1 MDLKLQVKQS
11 QVLSQRMIQ
20 SADLY
25 LLPGYFKICFIRPFL
40 LPGLVRSDVLPLIP
54 VLFP

>member
-20 SADLY
+20 SAEILHITGIKY
-25 LLPGYFKICFIRPFL
+25 LHK
-40 LPGLVRSDVLPLIP
+40 
-54 VLFP
+54 

>member
-20 SADLY
+20 SAEILQMTSGIKY
-25 LLPGYFKICFIRPFL
+25 LHK
-40 LPGLVRSDVLPLIP
+40 
-54 VLFP
+54 

>member
-20 SADLY
+20 SADITGIKY
-25 LLPGYFKICFIRPFL
+25 LHK
-40 LPGLVRSDVLPLIP
+40 
-54 VLFP
+54 